1 MDWSAMLVG
10 SWSGIGR
17 TIVVGA
23 LAYVLLIVVLRIS
36 GKRTLAKLN
45 AFDLI
50 VTVALGST
58 LATILLSKDVPL
70 AQGMTALLLLVLLQ
84 YVVTFLSVR
93 SRGFARLVRSEPT
106 LLARDGELCPE
117 AMRRARVTE
126 EELET
131 VLRTSGMASLSHA
144 SAVILESD
152 GSFAVI
158 GRAEGEGGKHGQA
171 GS

>member
-1 MDWSAMLVG
+1 MDWTSMFYQG
-10 SWSGIGR
+10 WPGIVR
-17 TIVVGA
+17 TIIVGT
-23 LAYVLLIVVLRIS
+23 LAYSILVLSLRVS
-36 GKRTLAKLN
+36 GKRTLSKLN

-58 LATILLSKDVPL
+58 LASILLSESVAL
-70 AQGMTALLLLVLLQ
+70 AEGMTALLLLILLQ
-84 YVVTFLSVR
+84 FVVTFISVR
-93 SRGFARLVRSEPT
+93 SHRFARIVRSEPT
-106 LLARDGELCPE
+106 LLLRDGALCSE

-131 VLRTSGMASLSHA
+131 VIHTNGMRRFAEA

-158 GRAEGEGGKHGQA
+158 GGGERHGGHAKA
-171 GS
+171 GT